1 VYAYAPNVWAWTD
14 PLGLEHGNMPRKGA
28 GVGGGKKLFPNQQPQ
43 NLAAELERANKLG
56 VKPINP
62 SDPGFEK
69 IANSGRIK
77 WAVTEDGELLVIP
90 HSSKG
95 IEISHAT
102 ITKGKPVMAAGEA
115 DIAMFDGQAFG
126 LDITTNSGHFLY
138 GADAATNAAVKNI
151 GIDAFSKFGIV
162 FNK

>member
-1 VYAYAPNVWAWTD
+1 
-14 PLGLEHGNMPRKGA
+14 
-28 GVGGGKKLFPNQQPQ
+28 
-43 NLAAELERANKLG
+43 
-56 VKPINP
+56 
-62 SDPGFEK
+62 
-69 IANSGRIK
+69 
-77 WAVTEDGELLVIP
+77 
-90 HSSKG
+90 
-95 IEISHAT
+95 
-102 ITKGKPVMAAGEA
+102 MAAGEA